1 MQHTQERQIHRQIE
15 RKKIKIQGQIQRQ
28 MKRQRET
35 NTKTRQGQVKEAR
48 RRGECCQEVML
59 TMAGGKSK

>member
-1 MQHTQERQIHRQIE
+1 
-15 RKKIKIQGQIQRQ
+15 
-28 MKRQRET
+28 MKRQTRET

-48 RRGECCQEVML
+48 RRGECCQEAML